1 MENFHSTVIKLPKTI
16 TREEKEFKD
25 KELLVLCYL
34 FFKTDCEHNI
44 HTTINFI
51 CEEFNLSTTSHTD
64 KNNQYYIKEFLQ
76 DLINKNIIKLLN
88 YKDITKI
95 NNDRLIKLYFEKY
108 DDYINIPSQYIVLSI
123 EEFNKILS
131 CKKDISKLLNL
142 YCRIKS
148 YICMDENCLKIC
160 YPSIETMC
168 KDFHCSR
175 NTLKPILNILQE
187 NNLIYIYRFDPKEL
201 KSSLYNTEYV
211 FALEKYTSKQIKQQ
225 FVLG

>member
-1 MENFHSTVIKLPKTI
+1 MENFHSTVIKLPKSI
-16 TREEKEFKD
+16 IRKEKEFKD

-34 FFKTDCEHNI
+34 FFKTDCGHNI
-44 HTTINFI
+44 HTTINFM
-51 CEEFNLSTTSHTD
+51 CEEFNLSVTSHAD
-64 KNNQYYIKEFLQ
+64 KNNQYYIKEILQ
-76 DLINKNIIKLLN
+76 DLINKNIIKLLSH
-88 YKDITKI
+88 KDITKI

-108 DDYINIPSQYIVLSI
+108 NDYINISSQYIVLSI

-131 CKKDISKLLNL
+131 YKKDISKLLNL

-148 YICMDENCLKIC
+148 YVCMDENCLKIC

-168 KDFHCSR
+168 KEFHCSR

-201 KSSLYNTEYV
+201 KSSLYNTEYI

-225 FVLG
+225 FILG